1 MTTRFVALILLLVAG
16 VAHAEP
22 IPFETFIK
30 LHNGMLEAELVSTAG
45 RPDYGSDSNQGGVA
59 SGIATVST
67 TRQLSWL
74 ANGNIPYTT
83 IVTLRDGVVVNI
95 KRSKKL

>member
-1 MTTRFVALILLLVAG
+1 MKTTLAIAALLLTGA
-16 VAHAEP
+16 ASADP

-30 LHNGMLEAELVSTAG
+30 LHNGMLEAELVSVAG
-45 RPDYGSDSNQGGVA
+45 KPDYGSDSNQGGLA